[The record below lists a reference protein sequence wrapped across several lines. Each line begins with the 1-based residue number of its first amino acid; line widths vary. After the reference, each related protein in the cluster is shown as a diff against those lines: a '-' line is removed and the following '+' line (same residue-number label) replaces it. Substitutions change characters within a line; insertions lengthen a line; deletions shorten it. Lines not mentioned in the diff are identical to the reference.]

1 MSEVVSLDDRGLDLV
16 LGGGLRRVRRVD
28 DKHATVLLV
37 RGPAGSGKTF
47 IGFHAALA
55 LQKRFGGPIA
65 YACVELL
72 PTEFEAQVRAWRT
85 DLNHLNIHHRESRGE
100 VPPDAE
106 VVVEASLVDLTD
118 GPEALGAEVERFVER
133 LTNAGVAPG
142 VLVIDSLIEG
152 YRIGS
157 SAPREFVDSVCKL
170 ATKWGLA
177 LVLLEECASGT
188 TSPWVFAVDTVLELG
203 LATEDGDT
211 SRASPLERR
220 LTVLKHRFGPSDA
233 GPHGFT
239 LEPGAPLRVFPR
251 PSAWLEPWT
260 ATLPEGVGV
269 PREPSRNDG
278 DRKLLIP
285 SSNQGEKWVG
295 LVVAVF
301 GHVPDKLISLGLK
314 IPRQDHVDKTALLV
328 SFTLPLGERFS
339 DGDSAR
345 LGVAHPYLS
354 AHRFLRVVLDELN
367 GHPDVRRIVL
377 TDLRAIRSYWNAA
390 GLQRAVGVLCQ
401 LARRMGMPVVL
412 IHSTPNR
419 MERKDT
425 APHGF
430 LVSEAP
436 GQEVAWAADFADLA
450 VELFVG
456 VDESIPMGRVTDLQ
470 TGRVGDIT
478 FPSPLR

>member
-37 RGPAGSGKTF
+37 RGPAGSGKTL

-85 DLNHLNIHHRESRGE
+85 DLNHLSIRHRESHVE
-100 VPPDAE
+100 VHSDAE
-106 VVVEASLVDLTD
+106 VVVEASLVDLAD
-118 GPEALGAEVERFVER
+118 GPEALGVEVERFVER
-133 LTNAGVAPG
+133 LTNAGAAPG
-142 VLVIDSLIEG
+142 VLVIDSLIDG
-152 YRIGS
+152 YKIGS

-170 ATKWGLA
+170 AARWGLA

-203 LATEDGDT
+203 LATEDGDD
-211 SRASPLERR
+211 SRTFPLERR

-239 LEPGAPLRVFPR
+239 LEPGASLRVFPR

-260 ATLPEGVGV
+260 ATLPDGVGV
-269 PREPSRNDG
+269 PRDPQRHHGE
-278 DRKLLIP
+278 RKLLIP
-285 SSNQGEKWVG
+285 TSSQGEKWVG
-295 LVVAVF
+295 LIVTVF
-301 GHVPDKLISLGLK
+301 GHVPETLTLLGLNL
-314 IPRQDHVDKTALLV
+314 PRQDDADPTTLIVNFA
-328 SFTLPLGERFS
+328 LPLGERFS
-339 DGDSAR
+339 DGDSSR

-367 GHPDVRRIVL
+367 GRPDVRRIVL
-377 TDLRAIRSYWNAA
+377 TDLRALRSYRNAD

-436 GQEVAWAADFADLA
+436 GQDVAWAADFADLA
-450 VELFVG
+450 VEVFLG
-456 VDESIPMGRVTDLQ
+456 VHESNPIGRVTDLQ
-470 TGRVGDIT
+470 TGRVGEIA
-478 FPSPLR
+478 FPSPPR

>member
-37 RGPAGSGKTF
+37 RGPAGSGKTLV
-47 IGFHAALA
+47 GFHAALA
-55 LQKRFGGPIA
+55 LQKHFGGPIA

-85 DLNHLNIHHRESRGE
+85 DLNHLNIRHRESRGE
-100 VPPDAE
+100 VSPDAGG
-106 VVVEASLVDLTD
+106 VVEASLIDLTE
-118 GPEALGAEVERFVER
+118 GPEALGAQVERFVER
-133 LTNAGVAPG
+133 LTNAGAAPG

-203 LATEDGDT
+203 LATEDGDA

-260 ATLPEGVGV
+260 VTLPEGVGV

-285 SSNQGEKWVG
+285 TSNQGEKWVG

-367 GHPDVRRIVL
+367 GRPDVRRIVL
-377 TDLRAIRSYWNAA
+377 TDLRALRSYWNAD
-390 GLQRAVGVLCQ
+390 GLRRAVGVLCQ

-450 VELFVG
+450 VEVLYG
-456 VDESIPMGRVTDLQ
+456 ATASSPIGRVTDLE

-478 FPSPLR
+478 FPSPPR